1 MAKCFLCG
9 KKTVIQKR
17 SMHRRG
23 VASAKFRRRAKKISK
38 AYKPNIQKITLKL
51 GGIKVSG
58 KFCTKCISRMKKEEG
73 RKSKVVKK
81 VQERTKKA

>member
-9 KKTVIQKR
+9 KKAVVQKR

-38 AYKPNIQKITLKL
+38 TYRPNIQKIT
-51 GGIKVSG
+51 IKVGEVKLSG
-58 KFCTKCISRMKKEEG
+58 KFCTKCIKAMKK
-73 RKSKVVKK
+73 KK
-81 VQERTKKA
+81 KKKTTKTETKTKK